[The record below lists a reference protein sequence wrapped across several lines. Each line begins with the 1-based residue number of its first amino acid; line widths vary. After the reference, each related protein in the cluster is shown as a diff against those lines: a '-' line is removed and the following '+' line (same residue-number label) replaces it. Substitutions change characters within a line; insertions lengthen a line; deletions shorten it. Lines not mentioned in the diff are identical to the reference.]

1 LAKISRIF
9 VENKKNMNI
18 KCENRKIITIITHI
32 LFWVGVLSVPF
43 LFQDFRDKIE
53 YPLYFPL
60 TFVFHF
66 LLLISIFYTNVFF
79 VFPYIFRRYRS
90 TREILPSYLGSQISF
105 MMIILLLGRT
115 WRWVW
120 ITYLDPT
127 LMDFVVEYFK
137 NIPFAKPELPPTTA
151 PAIISIIFIVAVST
165 SARLIMDWMK
175 REEELK
181 DLENERLSSELSFL
195 RSQISPHFMFN
206 VLNSIVSLAR
216 KKSDQLE
223 PVVIK
228 LSQLMRY
235 MLYESDD
242 KKVSLDKEIEY
253 LQSYIDLQRLR
264 FGTGVEILFQT
275 NENLYLH
282 SIEPMLLV
290 PFVENAFKHG
300 IGWIRNP
307 KIEISLKSEPK
318 FLYFQVKNQYN
329 PESQEQKEEDSGIGL
344 RNVSRRLGLL
354 YENRHDLKV
363 YNEGNTFIVELRLD
377 L

>member
-1 LAKISRIF
+1 MK
-9 VENKKNMNI
+9 I
-18 KCENRKIITIITHI
+18 KCENRKMITIATHI
-32 LFWVGVLSVPF
+32 LFWIGVISVPF
-43 LFQDFRDKIE
+43 LFQNTWHKIQ
-53 YPLYFPL
+53 YPIYFPL
-60 TFVFHF
+60 TFIFHI
-66 LLLISIFYTNVFF
+66 LLLISVFYTNLF
-79 VFPYIFRRYRS
+79 VIFPYIFSRYRS
-90 TREILPSYLGSQISF
+90 VREILLPYLSSQFIF
-105 MMIILLLGRT
+105 ALAILSIGRL

-120 ITYLDPT
+120 INYFDST
-127 LMDFVVEYFK
+127 LIDFASFYFK
-137 NIPFAKPELPPTTA
+137 NIPFTKPELPPTTA
-151 PAIISIIFIVAVST
+151 PVLISVIFISAVST
-165 SARLIMDWMK
+165 SARLIMDWAE

-253 LQSYIDLQRLR
+253 LQSYIDLQKLR
-264 FGTGVEILFQT
+264 FGSGVEILFQT

-307 KIEISLKSEPK
+307 KIEISLKSEPT

-363 YNEGNTFIVELRLD
+363 YNEGNTFIVELRLE

>member
-1 LAKISRIF
+1 
-9 VENKKNMNI
+9 MNV
-18 KCENRKIITIITHI
+18 KCKNRKIITIATHI

-43 LFQDFRDKIE
+43 LFQDTWHKIE
-53 YPLYFPL
+53 YPLYFPF
-60 TFVFHF
+60 TFIFHI
-66 LLLISIFYTNVFF
+66 LLIISVFYANVFF
-79 VFPYIFRRYRS
+79 IFPYIFQRYRS
-90 TREILPSYLGSQISF
+90 TRDILPAYLGSQISF
-105 MMIILLLGRT
+105 TIMILLLGKI
-115 WRWVW
+115 WKWVW
-120 ITYLDPT
+120 TNYLDPS
-127 LMDFVVEYFK
+127 LISFVSPYFK
-137 NIPFAKPELPPTTA
+137 NMPFAKPALPPTTA
-151 PAIISIIFIVAVST
+151 PVIVSIIFIVAVST
-165 SARLIMDWMK
+165 SAHLIMDWMK

-264 FGTGVEILFQT
+264 FGSGVEISFQT

-282 SIEPMLLV
+282 SVEPMLLV

-307 KIEISLKSEPK
+307 KIEIFLKSEPS

-329 PESQEQKEEDSGIGL
+329 PESQEQKEENSGIGL